1 MQRKFIS
8 LPGDFFRARTL
19 ALGARQHSVPLPDGS
34 SRASGAL
41 NFCCS
46 LVISV
51 IALAASQPA
60 SSEEP
65 IEIVSFQSLSFPGS
79 VYSPPFLPSVDE
91 AAPATIFGILRLPP
105 GAGRVPAV
113 VVTHGCTGFTG
124 AETYWGSS
132 LVQLGVATFLVNS
145 FAGRNIPRVCTGP
158 HTISIA
164 SLLTDVYRARE
175 LLAAHP
181 RVDPKKIAL
190 MGFSFGG
197 RTALWASYLRFQG
210 RYDPGPSRFAAY
222 LAFYPTNCHIRLVDE
237 DRVDAVPIRI
247 FHGAAD
253 DATRLGRC
261 KEYVGRLRQ
270 AGVDMTLFEYTGAK
284 HWFDNADLANRQT
297 ATGVVNFSNCTFVE
311 VDGRIID
318 AGTAQP
324 AGMKSPCVVSEGTF
338 GYDVDAQRQASAD
351 VQRFLKVL
359 LKLE

>member
-8 LPGDFFRARTL
+8 LPGDFFRTRTFASGVL
-19 ALGARQHSVPLPDGS
+19 RHLLPLPDGS
-34 SRASGAL
+34 SRALRPL
-41 NFCCS
+41 NFCRS
-46 LVISV
+46 LVIAV
-51 IALAASQPA
+51 IAVTASQPA

-65 IEIVSFQSLSFPGS
+65 IEIVNFQSLTFPGS
-79 VYSPPFLPSVDE
+79 VYSPPFLPSIDE
-91 AAPATIFGILRLPP
+91 ATPATIFGILRLPP
-105 GAGRVPAV
+105 GTGRVPAV

-124 AETYWGSS
+124 AETYWGSH

-145 FAGRNIPRVCTGP
+145 FAGRNIPRCTG

-164 SLLTDVYRARE
+164 SVLTDVYRARE

-181 RVDPKKIAL
+181 RIDPERIAL

-197 RTALWASYLRFQG
+197 RTALWASQVRFQG

-222 LAFYPTNCHIRLVDE
+222 LAFYPTNCHITLVDE
-237 DRVDAVPIRI
+237 DRVNDVPIRI

-253 DATRLGRC
+253 DATRLDRC

-270 AGVDMTLFEYTGAK
+270 AGVDMTLFEYAGAK
-284 HWFDNADLANRQT
+284 HWFDNADLTNRQT
-297 ATGVVNFSNCTFVE
+297 ATGVLNFSNCTFVE

-318 AGTAQP
+318 AGTGEP
-324 AGMKSPCVVSEGTF
+324 AGMKSPCVVAEGTF
-338 GYDVDAQRQASAD
+338 GYSPDAHRQASAD
-351 VQRFLKVL
+351 VQGFLKVL

>member
-1 MQRKFIS
+1 MQRKLIS
-8 LPGDFFRARTL
+8 LLGDFFRARAL
-19 ALGARQHSVPLPDGS
+19 ASGVLLHPVSFQDAS
-34 SRASGAL
+34 SRALRVL

-46 LVISV
+46 AAFGA
-51 IALAASQPA
+51 IALVASQAASA
-60 SSEEP
+60 EEP
-65 IEIVSFQSLSFPGS
+65 IEIVSFQSLTFPGS
-79 VYSPPFLPSVDE
+79 TYSPPLMPSVEE
-91 AAPATIFGILRLPP
+91 ATPATVFGILRLPP
-105 GAGRVPAV
+105 GTGRVPAV

-164 SLLTDVYRARE
+164 SVLTDVYRARE
-175 LLAAHP
+175 LLATHP
-181 RVDPKKIAL
+181 RIDPNRIAL

-197 RTALWASYLRFQG
+197 RTALWASYSRFQA
-210 RYDPGPSRFAAY
+210 RYGPGPTRFAGY

-261 KEYVGRLRQ
+261 REYVGRLRQ
-270 AGVDMTLFEYTGAK
+270 AGVDMSLFEYAGAK

-297 ATGVVNFSNCTFVE
+297 ATGAINFSSCTFVE

-318 AGTAQP
+318 AGTGQP
-324 AGMKSPCVVSEGTF
+324 AGMNSPCVVSEGTF
-338 GYDVDAQRQASAD
+338 GYNADAQRQATAD
-351 VQRFLKVL
+351 VQSFLKVL

>member
-1 MQRKFIS
+1 MQWKFIS
-8 LPGDFFRARTL
+8 FLGDFFTTQTL
-19 ALGARQHSVPLPDGS
+19 APGLLRELVPLQHGS
-34 SRASGAL
+34 RSASPAR
-41 NFCCS
+41 NFCCIT
-46 LVISV
+46 VICV
-51 IALAASQPA
+51 IALMASRPA

-65 IEIVSFQSLSFPGS
+65 IEIVNFQSLTFPGS

-91 AAPATIFGILRLPP
+91 AMPATIFGILRLPP
-105 GAGRVPAV
+105 GTGRVPAV
-113 VVTHGCTGFTG
+113 VVTHGCAGFTG
-124 AETYWGSS
+124 AETYWGSN

-181 RVDPKKIAL
+181 RIDPNKIAL

-197 RTALWASYLRFQG
+197 RTALWASYSRFQG

-237 DRVDAVPIRI
+237 DRVDGVPIRI

-261 KEYVGRLRQ
+261 KEYVNRLRQ
-270 AGVDMTLFEYTGAK
+270 AGVDMTLFEYAGAK

-311 VDGRIID
+311 VDGKIID
-318 AGTAQP
+318 AGTGEP

-338 GYDVDAQRQASAD
+338 GYNPDAHRQASAD
-351 VQRFLKVL
+351 VQSFLKVL